1 MDMLLFTKFLFQS
14 IFHGLGRRQ
23 KLRRVQHIVCLW
35 QSRGY
40 IAKLPAPKAGWQ
52 SGYAADCNSV
62 NAGSIPTSASILLF
76 ICASAAQRSPRFND
90 AHAAR
95 KYCDM
100 LQSVIIDAR

>member
-1 MDMLLFTKFLFQS
+1 M
-14 IFHGLGRRQ
+14 GLGAA
-23 KLRRVQHIVCLW
+23 
-35 QSRGY
+35 RGCARY
-40 IAKLPAPKAGWQ
+40 RTFCACGNRAATSLNFVASLAGWQ

-76 ICASAAQRSPRFND
+76 IYPSTTQRSPRFND

-100 LQSVIIDAR
+100 LQSVIIDAK

>member
-1 MDMLLFTKFLFQS
+1 M
-14 IFHGLGRRQ
+14 GLGAARS
-23 KLRRVQHIVCLW
+23 CA
-35 QSRGY
+35 GY
-40 IAKLPAPKAGWQ
+40 STLCACGNRAATSLNFPAPKAGWQ

-62 NAGSIPTSASILLF
+62 NAGSIPTSASILLLM
-76 ICASAAQRSPRFND
+76 CASAAQRRPRFND

>member
-1 MDMLLFTKFLFQS
+1 M
-14 IFHGLGRRQ
+14 GLGAEVAPATAHRVPVAIARRHRNPPPPR
-23 KLRRVQHIVCLW
+23 LR
-35 QSRGY
+35 
-40 IAKLPAPKAGWQ
+40 Q
-52 SGYAADCNSV
+52 SGYAADRNSV
-62 NAGSIPTSASILLF
+62 NAGSIPTSASNLLS